1 MRTDWP
7 RVALL
12 VACGVFTAFQIG
24 KVPASLP
31 TIRADLDLGLVTA
44 GWVIALYS
52 ATGSLIGLAAGVVT
66 DRLGHRRTLLGGLLC
81 AALAALVGAQVTSG
95 TGLLVSR
102 FFEGLGFILTV
113 VSVPTLMLRLTAPS
127 QRAKIMGLWGAYMPT
142 GTATMILLS
151 PLALATIGWRG
162 LWLVIA
168 GLLLALAIA
177 IGLATRGQ
185 GQNAGP
191 ATNLAGVRQTLGRS
205 GPWLIALCFGVYAGQ
220 FIAVMGFL
228 PTLLVGLG
236 VSGGHAAGLTA
247 LAVAANILGNLA
259 IGPLMGRGW
268 PRWVLI
274 LAAGLTM
281 AGADLVIFQE
291 TWPLAWR
298 FAAVVLLSAVGGL
311 IPGSLMAGAA
321 FHAPTPALLG
331 TTTGLM
337 MQGANLGQMLTPPA
351 VAALVAATGRW
362 DLAPL
367 ILTPLAL
374 ASVGIGLVLRKV
386 EQHMQIV

>member
-1 MRTDWP
+1 VRTDWP

-24 KVPASLP
+24 KVPASLL
-31 TIRADLDLGLVTA
+31 TIRADLDLGLVAA

-81 AALAALVGAQVTSG
+81 AALAAVAGSQAISG
-95 TGLLVSR
+95 TGLLISR

-113 VSVPTLMLRLTAPS
+113 VSVPTLMLRLTAS
-127 QRAKIMGLWGAYMPT
+127 ADRAKIMGLWGAYMPT

-168 GLLLALAIA
+168 GLLLCLAVGVWLI
-177 IGLATRGQ
+177 TRGQ
-185 GQNAGP
+185 EPQSSSAHNWG
-191 ATNLAGVRQTLGRS
+191 GVQQTLARP

-236 VSGGHAAGLTA
+236 LAGSAAAGLTA

-274 LAAGLTM
+274 VAAGLTM
-281 AGADLVIFQE
+281 AAADLVIFQE
-291 TWPLAWR
+291 SWPLVWR
-298 FAAVVLLSAVGGL
+298 FGAVVLLSAVGGV

-321 FHAPTPALLG
+321 FHAPTPGLLG

-351 VAALVAATGRW
+351 VAALVAATGQW
-362 DLAPL
+362 EFAPL
-367 ILTPLAL
+367 VLLPLAL

-386 EQHMQIV
+386 EQNMQTV